1 LVINGEKMTDI
12 NLFIEPD
19 DLKLKINKNKYIKI
33 LDATFYLPDSGL
45 NAEKEYNDKHITGA
59 VFFDINKIADPQ
71 NSLPHMIPSKEI
83 FSEMMKNLGLNND
96 DEIIIYDNSPILSSA
111 RAWFLLR
118 YFNHNKIFILK
129 GGIKNWLKHNGMI
142 TSDLT
147 VINKGNFTA
156 QNEQKDLIKSL
167 SNMIE
172 LSNKNDQLILDA
184 RSYNRYLGTAKE
196 PRPGLPS
203 GHIPNS
209 KSLPSSDLI
218 NKDGILK
225 NEEELKVIFN
235 NNEISQDDS
244 IIATCGSGVS
254 ACVISLALF
263 TLGKFDVPIYDGSW
277 TEWASSG
284 QSIAEGNN

>member
-1 LVINGEKMTDI
+1 MTDI

-45 NAEKEYNDKHITGA
+45 NAEKEYNDKHIKGA

-83 FSEMMKNLGLNND
+83 FSEMMKNLGLNNN

-156 QNEQKDLIKSL
+156 QNEKKDLIKSL

>member
-1 LVINGEKMTDI
+1 MTDI

-45 NAEKEYNDKHITGA
+45 NAEKEYNDKHIKGA

-129 GGIKNWLKHNGMI
+129 GGIKNWLKHNGSI
-142 TSDLT
+142 TSNPT

-156 QNEQKDLIKSL
+156 QNEKKDLIKSL

-254 ACVISLALF
+254 ACVITLALF

>member
-1 LVINGEKMTDI
+1 MTDI

-19 DLKLKINKNKYIKI
+19 DLKLKINKNKNIKI

-156 QNEQKDLIKSL
+156 QNEKKDLIKSL

-235 NNEISQDDS
+235 NNEISQNDS